1 MQFNSLKLMLGSN
14 CPTGNDSVNTVQ
26 LSLGVCQIVQACDI
40 LCDLR
45 TQSIGTM
52 TMCVVE
58 PLIVCEPL
66 YVTCV

>member
-1 MQFNSLKLMLGSN
+1 M
-14 CPTGNDSVNTVQ
+14 VV
-26 LSLGVCQIVQACDI
+26 GVCGGHVMHMLIGVCDI
-40 LCDLR
+40 LYDR
-45 TQSIGTM
+45 QTQSSCTIGTM